1 MDVRRLQQK
10 EEDDDD
16 DALMLEENGCAV
28 DGEAAVVVREQ
39 PESGAAFAGD
49 YRLELS
55 MPPTLPPSEPPR
67 PTVSATD
74 PVDGALIAG
83 INGSKALVRHACIAQ
98 LLQLGQI
105 DETDKS
111 DSRAAGARTCSRLE
125 HPRPYAA

>member
-1 MDVRRLQQK
+1 MRGGRRGGGGRARAAGERSCVGRRL
-10 EEDDDD
+10 
-16 DALMLEENGCAV
+16 
-28 DGEAAVVVREQ
+28 
-39 PESGAAFAGD
+39 PSGA
-49 YRLELS
+49 EH
-55 MPPTLPPSEPPR
+55 
-67 PTVSATD
+67 ATH